1 MARIVMI
8 VMVMAAFVLAACGA
22 PAAPVQQAGAS
33 NNAAARQPAAQQP
46 AAAPAAQQPAAAP
59 ATSSGAATGIEASGG
74 SANAPA
80 NAPAETNQLQY
91 GLRMVILTANLVI
104 EVDSVDQAEA
114 KLRDAVDR
122 VGGYI
127 LRVRT
132 TGEGN
137 QKTSYISFR
146 VPFEHFERVLADV
159 EGVAQRVI
167 SRTVDGEDVT
177 EQYVDLESRLR
188 NLEATYA
195 RLTALLER
203 SGTLEET
210 LRLNQEI
217 SSVQGQIEQVKGRMR
232 YLEQNVNYST
242 ITVEL
247 RPILPTPT
255 PTPEPPKEKE
265 GWNPSKV
272 LSEQV
277 ALLMTFIQNIINIL
291 IVLGVWAPVWII
303 PVLLII
309 WFVRVQSKT
318 LYGERKYD
326 KKAETTSSDAEA
338 KP

>member
-8 VMVMAAFVLAACGA
+8 VMVIAVFVLAACGA
-22 PAAPVQQAGAS
+22 PAAPVQQADAP
-33 NNAAARQPAAQQP
+33 NNAAARQPAAAPELQQP
-46 AAAPAAQQPAAAP
+46 VGAP

-91 GLRMVILTANLVI
+91 GLRMVILNASLVI
-104 EVDSVDQAEA
+104 EVDSVDRAEA
-114 KLRDAVDR
+114 QLRDAVDR

-132 TGEGN
+132 TGEGV

-255 PTPEPPKEKE
+255 PEPPKEKE

-272 LSEQV
+272 LNEQV

-338 KP
+338 KPVE